1 MEPSLNAQEQWEVAA
16 EDARKKAHELS
27 QARIDDEA
35 RTLEFM
41 AARLRST
48 KHEQRVKQVR
58 EEEERMERE
67 ALSVGDG
74 KVGGYSFL
82 RPDKSVDLN
91 LCGVACA
98 KVNDAIVRLKI
109 MLVWM
114 LKLLGCLVCAPLLRI
129 LCSIHALVLQLSRK
143 CSFES

>member
-1 MEPSLNAQEQWEVAA
+1 VAA

-48 KHEQRVKQVR
+48 KHEQRVKRLR

-98 KVNDAIVRLKI
+98 KVMNDA
-109 MLVWM
+109 LVHF
-114 LKLLGCLVCAPLLRI
+114 
-129 LCSIHALVLQLSRK
+129 LC
-143 CSFES
+143 